1 MAELKEP
8 SEQYDPK
15 KVYPRHFAAHP
26 NGMELLFELFSFI
39 QFAGGFHMSYVNDT
53 KNTEIVKSIV
63 KQVGSKILKGE
74 I

>member
-1 MAELKEP
+1 
-8 SEQYDPK
+8 
-15 KVYPRHFAAHP
+15 
-26 NGMELLFELFSFI
+26 MESLFELFSLIGFT
-39 QFAGGFHMSYVNDT
+39 GGFHMSYVNDT